1 MNGGIWYY
9 IMDETEL
16 QEVTDVMKQHLELN
30 KKDLRSVQISA
41 DFLI

>member
-30 KKDLRSVQISA
+30 
-41 DFLI
+41 